1 MKKVLIVAYYW
12 PPSGGSGVQRWVK
25 FVKYLQ
31 QEGWT
36 PVVYTPENPEYTAV
50 DRTLETEVPAGTEVI
65 RRPILEPYNLYRRL
79 LGKGASTDMKTLTAG
94 ASGGAVTEISGGRK
108 TWKQKLSLWIR
119 GNLFVPDPRVGWVR
133 PSVRFLKKYLKEH
146 PVDVMVTT
154 GPPQSMHLI
163 GLRLHKTLGLPWIPD
178 FRDPFTKMY
187 YLRYLPL
194 TESTWRKLHRL
205 EQEVLDGCSTVLS
218 VTPLVQ
224 EDFQSRTHTPVAMI
238 TNGYDAEDFEGAA
251 PAQDGFFNI
260 THTGLLASDGNPFRL
275 WEVLGEMARADEN
288 FRRQLRLR
296 LAGKVDREVLEAIRA
311 AGLEENVVALGYCDH
326 ATAVREQRAA
336 SVLLLPLR
344 NDPEYRMILPGK
356 LFEYLAA
363 RRPVLGIGQ
372 PDGAMARVLRQ
383 TSAGETADWE
393 DAATVWAFLEKAW
406 KQHCSGGVPATAGDI
421 ERYERR
427 ALTRELAHLL
437 EQVSKTQ

>member
-1 MKKVLIVAYYW
+1 MFMKKVLIVAYYW

-31 QEGWT
+31 DEGWT

-50 DRTLETEVPAGTEVI
+50 DKTLEAEVPANVEVI
-65 RRPILEPYNLYRRL
+65 RRPILEPYNLYRSL
-79 LGKGASTDMKTLTAG
+79 FGKKAG
-94 ASGGAVTEISGGRK
+94 SAVTEISGGRK

-119 GNLFVPDPRVGWVR
+119 GNLFVPDPRVSWVR

-146 PVDVMVTT
+146 PVDVLVTT

-163 GLRLHKTLGLPWIPD
+163 GLKLHRQLGIPWVPD
-178 FRDPFTKMY
+178 FRDPWTKMY
-187 YLRYLPL
+187 YLHYLPL
-194 TESTWRKLHRL
+194 TPCTWRRLHRM
-205 EQEVLDGCSTVLS
+205 EQQTLDQCSTVLS

-224 EDFQSRTHTPVAMI
+224 EDFQARTHTPVAMI
-238 TNGYDAEDFEGAA
+238 PNGYDAEDFAGEAT
-251 PAQDGFFNI
+251 PADGHFNL
-260 THTGLLASDGNPFRL
+260 THTGLLARDGNPFQL
-275 WEVLGEMARADEN
+275 WNVLGEMVAADADL
-288 FRRQLRLR
+288 RRELRLR

-311 AGLEENVVALGYCDH
+311 AGLEDNVVNLGYCDH
-326 ATAVREQRAA
+326 AAAVREQRSA

-344 NDPEYRMILPGK
+344 NDPLYRMILPGK

-372 PDGAMARVLRQ
+372 SDGAMARVLQ
-383 TSAGETADWE
+383 DTQAGVTADWE
-393 DAATVWAFLEKAW
+393 NPACMRQFLETAW
-406 KQHCSGGVPATAGDI
+406 KQHLSGGVPATTGPV

-427 ALTRELAHLL
+427 ALTHELAQLL
-437 EQVSKTQ
+437 EQITKQ

>member
-1 MKKVLIVAYYW
+1 M
-12 PPSGGSGVQRWVK
+12 
-25 FVKYLQ
+25 
-31 QEGWT
+31 
-36 PVVYTPENPEYTAV
+36 
-50 DRTLETEVPAGTEVI
+50 DVI
-65 RRPILEPYNLYRRL
+65 
-79 LGKGASTDMKTLTAG
+79 
-94 ASGGAVTEISGGRK
+94 
-108 TWKQKLSLWIR
+108 
-119 GNLFVPDPRVGWVR
+119 
-133 PSVRFLKKYLKEH
+133 
-146 PVDVMVTT
+146 VTT

-163 GLRLHKTLGLPWIPD
+163 GLKLHKTLGIPWIPD

-194 TESTWRKLHRL
+194 SKATWRKLRKL

-224 EDFQSRTHTPVAMI
+224 EDFQSRTQTPVAMI
-238 TNGYDAEDFEGAA
+238 TNGYDAEDFAGPA
-251 PAQDGFFNI
+251 PAPDGFFNVS
-260 THTGLLASDGNPFRL
+260 HTGLLASDGNPFKL
-275 WEVLGEMARADEN
+275 WEVLGEMAAEDAA

-296 LAGKVDREVLEAIRA
+296 LAGKVDREVLDAIRA

-326 ATAVREQRAA
+326 ATAVQEQRAA

-363 RRPVLGIGQ
+363 RRPILGIGQ
-372 PDGAMARVLRQ
+372 PDGAMARVLQQ
-383 TSAGETADWE
+383 TSAGQTADWE
-393 DAATVWAFLEKAW
+393 DKATVRAFLTQAW
-406 KQHCSGGVPATAGDI
+406 KQFQAGGVPEVAGPI

-427 ALTRELAHLL
+427 ALTHDLAQLL